1 MPPNRSYKRKRR
13 SRYKSNKGL
22 SKLKKDVKWIKK
34 GIEFK
39 LEDSDHTIFACDA
52 AGVIKSMGMETIAQ
66 DASLDGRV
74 GEKISARRVMIRGF
88 WSNNRGTP
96 SDVICRIVLFRQIR
110 PNEAQPTFGELFT
123 SSNINIFRN
132 IANKTDFKVYLDH
145 TFTMDTG
152 QHTLIPFKIV
162 QKLNHTCRYKAAATA
177 QPVENGMYMAFIS
190 TQVTTA
196 NAPGVTMKVRYSYT
210 DQ

>member
-1 MPPNRSYKRKRR
+1 
-13 SRYKSNKGL
+13 
-22 SKLKKDVKWIKK
+22 
-34 GIEFK
+34 
-39 LEDSDHTIFACDA
+39 
-52 AGVIKSMGMETIAQ
+52 
-66 DASLDGRV
+66 
-74 GEKISARRVMIRGF
+74 
-88 WSNNRGTP
+88 
-96 SDVICRIVLFRQIR
+96 
-110 PNEAQPTFGELFT
+110 
-123 SSNINIFRN
+123 
-132 IANKTDFKVYLDH
+132 
-145 TFTMDTG
+145 MDTG